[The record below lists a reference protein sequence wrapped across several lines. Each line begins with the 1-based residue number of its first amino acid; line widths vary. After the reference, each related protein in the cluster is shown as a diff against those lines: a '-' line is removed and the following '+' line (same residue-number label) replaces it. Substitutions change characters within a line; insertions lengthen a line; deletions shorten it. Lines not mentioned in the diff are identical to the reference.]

1 MSRKKSKQMKL
12 DFKPGKSKKSKG
24 GNLVYVG
31 SKKVGNQKIYEY
43 AYKSVPKTKRRKK
56 KK

>member
-1 MSRKKSKQMKL
+1 MKL
-12 DFKPGKSKKSKG
+12 KLKPKRSKKGKG

-43 AYKSVPKTKRRKK
+43 AYKSIPKTRRKK
-56 KK
+56 KKK

>member
-1 MSRKKSKQMKL
+1 MARKKSKQIKL
-12 DFKPGKSKKSKG
+12 DFKPKKSKKTKG

>member
-1 MSRKKSKQMKL
+1 MARKKARQIKL
-12 DFKPGKSKKSKG
+12 KLKPRRSKKSKG

-43 AYKSVPKTKRRKK
+43 AYKSVPKTKRKK
-56 KK
+56 KKK